1 MSKFQIKVGSA
12 SCGIAAGANKMY
24 SYLEE
29 KLQDQDVDISIT
41 GCIGMC
47 FDEPLI
53 EIKDDKG
60 TFLYGG
66 IDTEKKADRLI
77 DEHIKEKTPVEDLV
91 VYSDEIV
98 TEDED
103 YLNKQKRILLR
114 NSGEI
119 DPESIESYEKVG
131 GYDGIKKVL
140 DGMSA
145 DDVINEVKEAG
156 LRGRGGA
163 GFPTHMKWNFT
174 KIEDNYPKYVVCNA
188 DEGDPGAFM
197 DRSVLEGDPHSLLE
211 GMIIAGYAIGANEG
225 YIYIRAEYPLAVKR
239 LNIAI
244 EHAKEKG
251 YLGKDILGS
260 GFDFEIYI
268 REGAGAFVCGEETAL
283 LASIEGKRGSP
294 TFKPPFPAQKGL
306 WKQPTCINN
315 VETLANVPRIF
326 TDGAKA
332 YSDLGTEGSKGTKVF
347 ALAGKVKRGG
357 LIEVPMGVT
366 IKDIVYDIGGG
377 IASDKEFKAVQIGGP
392 SGGCIPA
399 SLQDTPIDYDSL
411 TELGAIMGSGGLLV
425 TDEDTC
431 MVDVARF
438 FLDFTAEESCGKCT
452 FCRIGTH
459 QMLNIL
465 DKITEGEGKEED
477 LDELE
482 KLGKQISAGS
492 LCGLGQTAP
501 NPVLTTIKYFR
512 NEYEAHVNEKRCPAK
527 KCKALI
533 VYNIDEENCTGCTRC
548 KKVCPT
554 DAISGEKKELHVIDT
569 AECIKCGLCISSCK
583 FDAIEA
589 LSGEEELQKIS
600 EGGES

>member
-1 MSKFQIKVGSA
+1 MSKFEIKVGAA

-29 KLQDQDVDISIT
+29 KLKDDDVDLSIT

-47 FDEPLI
+47 FNEPLI

-60 TFLYGG
+60 TYLYGG
-66 IDTEKKADRLI
+66 IDTEEKADRLI
-77 DEHIKEKTPVEDLV
+77 EEHLKGEKPAEDLV
-91 VYSDEIV
+91 VYSDLV
-98 TEDED
+98 QTEDKD
-103 YLNKQKRILLR
+103 YLDKQKRILLR
-114 NSGEI
+114 NSGDI
-119 DPESIESYEKVG
+119 DPESIDSYEKVS

-140 DGMSA
+140 KEMSA
-145 DDVINEVKEAG
+145 DDVIGEVKEAG

-197 DRSVLEGDPHSLLE
+197 DRSILEGDPHSLLE

-244 EHAKEKG
+244 EDARQKG
-251 YLGKDILGS
+251 YLGENILGS

-306 WKQPTCINN
+306 WTKPTCINN

-332 YSDLGTEGSKGTKVF
+332 YSELGTEESKGTKVF
-347 ALAGKVKRGG
+347 ALAGKVRRGG

-366 IKDIVYDIGGG
+366 IKDIVFDIGGG
-377 IASDKEFKAVQIGGP
+377 IASGKEFKAVQIGGP

-399 SLQDTPIDYDSL
+399 SLQDTPVDYESL
-411 TELGAIMGSGGLLV
+411 TSLGAIMGSGGLLV

-431 MVDVARF
+431 MVDVAKF

-465 DKITEGEGKEED
+465 DRITEGEGVEQD
-477 LDELE
+477 IAELE
-482 KLGKQISAGS
+482 KLGEQVSAGS
-492 LCGLGQTAP
+492 LCGLGQTVP

-512 NEYEAHVNEKRCPAK
+512 NEYEAHVHEKRCPAK
-527 KCKALI
+527 KCKELI
-533 VYNIDEENCTGCTRC
+533 EYYIIEDACTGCRRC
-548 KKVCPT
+548 KKVCPS
-554 DAISGEKKELHVIDT
+554 DAIEGEKKEVHKIDIDK
-569 AECIKCGLCISSCK
+569 CIKCGLCISSCK

-589 LSGEEELQKIS
+589 LSGEKELQKINK
-600 EGGES
+600 GGEK

>member
-1 MSKFQIKVGSA
+1 MSKIEIKVGSA
-12 SCGIAAGANKMY
+12 SCGIAAGANKMHE
-24 SYLEE
+24 YLEE
-29 KLQDQDVDISIT
+29 KLKGDSIDISKT

-47 FDEPLI
+47 FNEPLV

-60 TFLYGG
+60 LYLYGG
-66 IDTEKKADRLI
+66 IDSEDKAQRLI
-77 DEHIKEKTPVEDLV
+77 DEHVEQNKPVEDFL
-91 VYSDEIV
+91 VYSDVVE
-98 TEDED
+98 TEDKD
-103 YLNKQKRILLR
+103 YIDKQERILLR
-114 NSGEI
+114 NSGNI

-131 GYDGIKKVL
+131 GYDGLKNVL
-140 DGMSA
+140 EKMSA
-145 DDVINEVKEAG
+145 DDVIGEVKEAG

-244 EHAKEKG
+244 DDARKKG
-251 YLGKDILGS
+251 YLGKDIMGS
-260 GFDFEIYI
+260 GFDFDIYI

-294 TFKPPFPAQKGL
+294 IFKPPFPAQKGL

-326 TDGAKA
+326 TDGAEA
-332 YSDLGTEGSKGTKVF
+332 YSKLGTENSKGTKVF

-377 IASDKEFKAVQIGGP
+377 IASGKEFKAVQIGGP

-399 SLQDTPIDYDSL
+399 SLQDTPVDYDSL
-411 TELGAIMGSGGLLV
+411 TSLGAIMGSGGLLV

-431 MVDVARF
+431 MVDVAKF

-459 QMLNIL
+459 QMLEIL
-465 DKITEGEGKEED
+465 DRITEGEGKEED

-482 KLGKQISAGS
+482 KLGGQISAGS
-492 LCGLGQTAP
+492 LCGLGQTVP
-501 NPVLTTIKYFR
+501 NPVLTTLKYFR

-527 KCKALI
+527 KCKELI
-533 VYNIDEENCTGCTRC
+533 LYFIDEEKCTGCTRC
-548 KKVCPT
+548 KKVCPS
-554 DAISGEKKELHVIDT
+554 DAIEGDKKEAHVIDT
-569 AECIKCGLCISSCK
+569 EKCIKCGLCISSCK

-589 LSGEEELQKIS
+589 LSGEKELQKMNK
-600 EGGES
+600 GGER